1 MFADEEPHE
10 VLLGVV
16 VGSAAPDF
24 DEFYA
29 TSARRSLAVAVAL
42 TGNWAD
48 AEELVQEAYAAAYR
62 DWARVGAYDNPS
74 AWVARVLTNRS
85 ASRWRR
91 RGREVRAVAR
101 LRARPVAVVDEAGG
115 DPAFWAAVQHLPDR
129 QREVVALFYVA
140 DRSVAEI
147 AVQIGCSEG
156 TVKPHLSRAR
166 LALHETLIDDQEDPR

>member
-1 MFADEEPHE
+1 M
-10 VLLGVV
+10 
-16 VGSAAPDF
+16 
-24 DEFYA
+24 
-29 TSARRSLAVAVAL
+29 AVAL

-156 TVKPHLSRAR
+156 TVKSHLSRAR
-166 LALHETLIDDQEDPR
+166 LALHETLIDDQEDPG

>member
-42 TGNWAD
+42 TGNWA
-48 AEELVQEAYAAAYR
+48 YAAAYR

-91 RGREVRAVAR
+91 HGREVRAIAR
-101 LRARPVAVVDEAGG
+101 LRARPVAVVEDSTG
-115 DPAFWAAVQHLPDR
+115 DPKFWAAVQHLPDR

-147 AVQIGCSEG
+147 AEQLGCSEG
-156 TVKPHLSRAR
+156 TVKSHLSRAR
-166 LALHETLIDDQEDPR
+166 LTLHETLIDDQEEPG